1 MSAGGSRGG
10 GPPGGGVI
18 AFAVRRWQ
26 ITLVLFALLGAI
38 GVSAFLN
45 IPRSVD
51 PHFTGNTVLV
61 IVTQPGADPTDME
74 QTVAKPIEDVV
85 QGLDNLD
92 HVASTSTD
100 SSAIIAAQ
108 FDWQS
113 DPDKHYDDVVREV
126 NAIRQSLPTS
136 VTKVEFKKFR
146 TTEAAVL
153 QFALVSDTASFRRLE
168 KIAKDLRERLNQVSG
183 VRQTRVWGIPTPE
196 LRVAVDPGRLA
207 QFGLPVSVV
216 TDALRTGG
224 TDLPPG
230 AVQSGDARF
239 NVEAGGAFR
248 TVAEVADAPV
258 RAEAGRVI
266 RVRDIAQVGW
276 AYEEQPYV
284 TRYNGHRAI
293 FVTLTQKDNLNVLGI
308 ERAALAATDAFRA
321 ELPPDVRLEVAFD
334 QSHDIA
340 TKLAALLRDFG
351 IALVLVLLTLLPLGL
366 RASLVVMVSVPLS
379 LAIGCAVLAYSGF
392 TLNQL
397 SISGFI
403 IALGLLVD
411 DSIVVTE
418 NIARRLREG
427 EDRET
432 AAINGT
438 RQIAVAVLG
447 CTGVLLLAFLPLAFL
462 PEGSG
467 KFIRSLPVAVFG
479 TVAGSLLVSLTIV
492 PFLASRLL
500 PRDSDEHGNRA
511 LQAIQAGIQR
521 FYAPALHWSL
531 THPWRALIAAMLL
544 CVASFALVPLIGSSL
559 FPDAE
564 TPYFLV
570 EVRAP
575 EGAALLQ
582 TDRAVRFVE
591 ATLRREPA
599 IRTILGNVGRS
610 NPQIYYNQQANDQR
624 TSLGGVLAVMDRWD
638 SATSPAMVARLRA
651 KFDTDPDAQITLHLF
666 QNGPPVDAPIVAK
679 LRGPDLATLKR
690 LSLEVEQTMRAVPGT
705 RDIINTVAVDRPR
718 LDLNVD
724 ADKAALLGIA
734 PGVVRRT
741 VRLALVGEP
750 AGRFRDAEGDSYN
763 VVVRLPLAETQP
775 VSVLGQIYVPSTN
788 GGAVPLSQIASPRLG
803 SAPPRIERDYQ
814 SRQIAVS
821 SEVQPGFLTAKV
833 NAAVFAALAKLPL
846 PPGYRFAVGGEAEQ
860 AEKSFGGLGP
870 IIAVAVFGILGVL
883 VVEFG
888 RFREVAVVAGVVPL
902 GIVGGLV
909 ALFVTGN
916 SLSFT
921 AVIGF
926 IALIGIEIK
935 NSILLV
941 DFTTQLRAE
950 GMGLRDAIE
959 RAGEVRFLPVLL
971 TSVTAIGGL
980 LPLALSGSGLYGP
993 LAWVII
999 GGLVS
1004 STVLSRVVTPVMY
1017 LLIVRGAVGE
1027 RARVAAE
1034 A

>member
-1 MSAGGSRGG
+1 MGL
-10 GPPGGGVI
+10 I
-18 AFAVRRWQ
+18 DLAVRRWQ
-26 ITLVLFALLGAI
+26 ITLVFFALLGAI
-38 GVSAFLN
+38 GVSAFLT

-51 PHFTGNTVLV
+51 PHFTGANVLV

-74 QTVAKPIEDVV
+74 QTVAKPVEDVI

-92 HVASTSTD
+92 HVESTSTD
-100 SSAIIAAQ
+100 SQAVIAAQ

-126 NAIRQSLPTS
+126 NAIRQGLPGS
-136 VTKVEFKKFR
+136 VTRIEFRKFR

-153 QFALVSDTASFRRLE
+153 QLALVSDSASFRRLE

-183 VRQTRVWGIPTPE
+183 VRQTRVWGVPVPE
-196 LRVAVDPGRLA
+196 LRVAADLGRLA
-207 QFGLPVSVV
+207 QLGLPLSAL
-216 TDALRTGG
+216 TDALRSGG
-224 TDLPPG
+224 VDQPPG
-230 AVQSGDARF
+230 AVQSGDVRV

-248 TVAEVADAPV
+248 NVAEVAAVPI

-266 RVRDIAQVGW
+266 RVRDVAAVSWG
-276 AYEEQPYV
+276 YEERPDI
-284 TRYNGHRAI
+284 TRYDGKRAV
-293 FVTLTQKDNLNVLGI
+293 FVTMTQKDNLNVLDI
-308 ERAALAATDAFRA
+308 EPAALAAIATFRA
-321 ELPPDVRLEVAFD
+321 ALPPDVRLEVGFD
-334 QSHDIA
+334 QSHDIS
-340 TKLAALLRDFG
+340 TKLHYLTRDFG
-351 IALVLVLLTLLPLGL
+351 IALALVLLTLLPLGG

-379 LAIGCAVLAYSGF
+379 LAIGCAVLAFSGF

-411 DSIVVTE
+411 DSIVVVE

-427 EDRET
+427 EDRTT

-500 PRDSDEHGNRA
+500 SPTEGEHGNRA
-511 LQAIQAGIQR
+511 LQAIQGGIQR

-531 THPWRALIAAMLL
+531 THPWRALTAAFVL
-544 CVASFALVPLIGSSL
+544 CAASFGLVPLIGSSL
-559 FPDAE
+559 FPAAE

-575 EGAALLQ
+575 EGAALAQ

-591 ATLRREPA
+591 ATLRGEPA
-599 IRTILGNVGRS
+599 VRTVMANVGRS
-610 NPQIYYNQQANDQR
+610 NPQIYYNQPSNDQA
-624 TSLGGVLAVMDRWD
+624 TNLGGVLAVMDGWD
-638 SATSPAMVARLRA
+638 AAESPKMIARLRA
-651 KFDTDPDAQITLHLF
+651 RFDADPDAQIQVKLF
-666 QNGPPVDAPIVAK
+666 QNGPPIDAPIVVK
-679 LRGPDLATLKR
+679 LRGPDLAVLKA
-690 LSLEVEQTMRAVPGT
+690 LSLKVEAVIRSVAGT
-705 RDIINTVAVDRPR
+705 RDVTNPVAVDRPR
-718 LDLNVD
+718 LDLNID

-763 VVVRLPLAETQP
+763 VVVRLPLADTQP
-775 VSVLGQIYVPSTN
+775 VSVLDRIYIASTN
-788 GGAVPLSQIASPRLG
+788 GGAVPLTQIANPRLG

-821 SEVQPGFLTAKV
+821 SEIAPGFLTAKV
-833 NAAVFAALAKLPL
+833 NAAVFAALAKVPL

-860 AEKSFGGLGP
+860 VTRSFGGLG
-870 IIAVAVFGILGVL
+870 A
-883 VVEFG
+883 
-888 RFREVAVVAGVVPL
+888 
-902 GIVGGLV
+902 
-909 ALFVTGN
+909 
-916 SLSFT
+916 S
-921 AVIGF
+921 
-926 IALIGIEIK
+926 
-935 NSILLV
+935 
-941 DFTTQLRAE
+941 
-950 GMGLRDAIE
+950 
-959 RAGEVRFLPVLL
+959 
-971 TSVTAIGGL
+971 
-980 LPLALSGSGLYGP
+980 
-993 LAWVII
+993 
-999 GGLVS
+999 
-1004 STVLSRVVTPVMY
+1004 
-1017 LLIVRGAVGE
+1017 
-1027 RARVAAE
+1027 AANDQYDN
-1034 A
+1034 

>member
-1 MSAGGSRGG
+1 MG
-10 GPPGGGVI
+10 I
-18 AFAVRRWQ
+18 IDFAVRRWQ
-26 ITLVLFALLGAI
+26 ITLVLFALLSAI
-38 GVSAFLN
+38 GISAFVG

-51 PHFTGNTVLV
+51 PHFTGPNVLV

-74 QTVAKPIEDVV
+74 QTVAKPIEDVL
-85 QGLDNLD
+85 QGLDDL
-92 HVASTSTD
+92 VSVKSTSTD
-100 SSAIIAAQ
+100 STAIIGAE
-108 FDWQS
+108 FSWES
-113 DPDKHYDDVVREV
+113 DPEKHYDEVVREV
-126 NAIRQSLPTS
+126 NAIRAQLPAS
-136 VTKVEFKKFR
+136 VTRIEFRKFR

-168 KIAKDLRERLNQVSG
+168 KIAKDLRERLNQVGG

-196 LRVAVDPGRLA
+196 LRVAVDAGRLA
-207 QFGLPVSVV
+207 QLGLPVAAV
-216 TDALRTGG
+216 TDALRSGG
-224 TDLPPG
+224 ADLPPG
-230 AVQSGDARF
+230 AVQSGDTRV

-248 TVAEVADAPV
+248 SVAEVAALPV
-258 RAEAGRVI
+258 RATSEAGAGRVI
-266 RVRDIAQVGW
+266 RVRDIATVGW
-276 AYEEQPYV
+276 SYEEQPYV
-284 TRYNGHRAI
+284 TRYNGKRAI
-293 FVTLTQKDNLNVLGI
+293 FVTMTQKDNLNVLDVQK
-308 ERAALAATDAFRA
+308 AALATAETFRA
-321 ELPPDVRLEVAFD
+321 QLPPDVRLEVGFD
-334 QSHDIA
+334 QSRDIS
-340 TKLAALLRDFG
+340 TKLSYLTRDFT

-379 LAIGCAVLAYSGF
+379 LAIGCAVLAFSGF

-411 DSIVVTE
+411 DSIVVVE

-427 EDRET
+427 EDRAT

-500 PRDSDEHGNRA
+500 SPRAGEHGNRA
-511 LQAIQAGIQR
+511 LQAIQSGIHR

-531 THPWRALIAAMLL
+531 THPWRALTAALTL
-544 CVASFALVPLIGSSL
+544 CTASFALVPLIGTSL
-559 FPDAE
+559 FPAAE

-570 EVRAP
+570 QVRAP
-575 EGAALLQ
+575 EGAALAQ
-582 TDRAVRFVE
+582 TNRAVVMIE
-591 ATLRREPA
+591 TALRAEPS
-599 IRTILGNVGRS
+599 IRTFFSNVGRG
-610 NPQIYYNQQANDQR
+610 NPQIYYNQRDLDQR
-624 TSLGGVLAVMDRWD
+624 TNLGAVLAVMDRWD
-638 SATSPAMVARLRA
+638 PAASPQMIARLRA
-651 KFDTDPDAQITLHLF
+651 RFDASPDAQIAVKLF

-679 LRGPDLATLKR
+679 LRGPDLAVLKA
-690 LSLEVEQTMRAVPGT
+690 LSLQVDAAMRGVPGT
-705 RDIINTVAVDRPR
+705 RDVTNPIAVDRPR

-763 VVVRLPLAETQP
+763 VVVRLPLGATQP
-775 VSVLGQIYVPSTN
+775 VSVLNQIFVPSTN
-788 GGAVPLSQIASPRLG
+788 GGAVPLAEIAAPRLG
-803 SAPPRIERDYQ
+803 SAPPRIEREYQ

-833 NAAVFAALAKLPL
+833 NAAVFDALARITL
-846 PPGYRFAVGGEAEQ
+846 PPGYRFVVGGEAEQ
-860 AEKSFGGLGP
+860 VTRSFGGLGP
-870 IIAVAVFGILGVL
+870 VIAVAVFGILGVL

-888 RFREVAVVAGVVPL
+888 RFREVAVVAGVIPL
-902 GIVGGLV
+902 GIFGGIV
-909 ALFVTGN
+909 ALFLTGN

-926 IALIGIEIK
+926 VALIGIEIK

-941 DFTTQLRAE
+941 DFTTQLRAG

-971 TSVTAIGGL
+971 TSVTAVGGL
-980 LPLALSGSGLYGP
+980 LPLAVSGSGLYGP

-999 GGLVS
+999 GGLIS
-1004 STVLSRVVTPVMY
+1004 STLLSRVVTPVMY
-1017 LLIVRGAVGE
+1017 LLIVRGAVE
-1027 RARVAAE
+1027 ARVQVAA
-1034 A
+1034 